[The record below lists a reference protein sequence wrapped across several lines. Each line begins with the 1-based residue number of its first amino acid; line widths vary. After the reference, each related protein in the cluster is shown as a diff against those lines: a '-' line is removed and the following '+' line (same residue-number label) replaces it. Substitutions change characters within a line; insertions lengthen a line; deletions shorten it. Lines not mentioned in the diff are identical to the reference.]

1 MVTNGLKRR
10 RRSTMSLTA
19 KRALAG
25 LTFVLPFLIGFV
37 LFFAKPLIQS
47 IIFSFSKL
55 EITSTGYQLHNVG
68 WNNYYQ
74 KFFVDPYFRRQLLDA
89 FLQMVTNVPLIVI
102 FSFFAANLLNQ
113 KFRGRA
119 IARSI
124 FFIPVILSTG
134 VINAIDS
141 SDLMMGIMRESLPR
155 ELTEGAIGNIMGQA
169 FELRELLYQTKI
181 DPTIINFIVGAVDRI
196 YQIVSSSGVQIL
208 IFLAGLQSIP
218 PSLFEA
224 SNIEGATGWENFWKI
239 TFPMTTPLILVNTV
253 YTIID
258 SFTNSANAV
267 MNNIRDTAFIRSEF
281 GMSAAMAW
289 SYFVMIMVILAI
301 VTIIFSRHVFY
312 HE

>member
-1 MVTNGLKRR
+1 MFIIEHKKR
-10 RRSTMSLTA
+10 TMSLA
-19 KRALAG
+19 ARKALAG
-25 LTFVLPFLIGFV
+25 FTFVLPFLIGFIV
-37 LFFAKPLIQS
+37 FFAKPLVQS

-55 EITSTGYQLHNVG
+55 EITSTGYQLYNVG

-74 KFFVDPYFRRQLLDA
+74 IFFVDPNFRRQLLDA
-89 FLQMVTNVPLIVI
+89 LLQMVTNVPLIVI

-113 KFRGRA
+113 KFKGRA

-134 VINAIDS
+134 IINAIDS
-141 SDLMMGIMRESLPR
+141 SDLMMGIMRETLPQ
-155 ELTEGAIGNIMGQA
+155 ELTEGAVGNIMGQA

-181 DPTIINFIVGAVDRI
+181 DPGVIDFIVGAVDRI

-258 SFTNSANAV
+258 SFTNSANPV
-267 MNNIRDTAFIRSEF
+267 MDNIRNTAFIRSEF
-281 GMSAAMAW
+281 GMSVAMAW
-289 SYFVMIMVILAI
+289 SYFVMIIIILAVITI
-301 VTIIFSRHVFY
+301 VFSRHVFY